1 MNGRENID
9 ENAEVVARFVSFFRR
24 AREAKKKGEPMP
36 GFDERPDAATT
47 VRVSQKCTRLPHNCI
62 DATDRFR
69 RR

>member
-24 AREAKKKGEPMP
+24 AREAKKRGEPMP
-36 GFDERPDAATT
+36 GFDERLEPATPE
-47 VRVSQKCTRLPHNCI
+47 RVSQGRPCFPPNCI